1 MAAQLTLRNMRS
13 LRMDILWVYM
23 ARISLPVPL
32 SPIISTGISDFATS
46 EAWACSSRIR
56 LLDQTKEW
64 LSSSR
69 ISCGSAEVSRS
80 TQARCSSMAISRFP
94 STKGFRTT
102 PLEPIRVPISS
113 FFTSVEVERMM
124 IGTSGIE
131 ARTCDRIGRDC
142 SMLSQASKTRWGSGP
157 FAHWWSRE
165 ASSENRLRLYWL
177 LSTSRRYSRTARF
190 ESRTNSRGFGG
201 CASLGT
207 PNGNAFD
214 IKELQ
219 HLTTTVWV

>member
-13 LRMDILWVYM
+13 LRNDILWVYI

-32 SPIISTGISDFATS
+32 SPMISTGISDFATRD
-46 EAWACSSRIR
+46 AWACNSRIR

-69 ISCGSAEVSRS
+69 ISCGSAEVARS
-80 TQARCSSMAISRFP
+80 THSRCSSIAVSRFP
-94 STKGFRTT
+94 STNGFKTT
-102 PLEPIRVPISS
+102 PREPIRVTISR
-113 FFTSVEVERMM
+113 FFTSAEVERMM

-142 SMLSQASKTRWGSGP
+142 SMLSHASSTRCGSGP
-157 FAHWWSRE
+157 LAHWCRR
-165 ASSENRLRLYWL
+165 AVSSENRLRLYWVL
-177 LSTSRRYSRTARF
+177 NTARRYSSTARF
-190 ESRTNSRGFGG
+190 VSRTKSRGLGV

-207 PNGNAFD
+207 PKGNAVD
-214 IKELQ
+214 IYGLQ
-219 HLTTTVWV
+219 HSAAAACG